1 MSRPLAAR
9 RRLPVDRLLLC
20 GSGGVS
26 VALLPASVAW
36 IQQHFEVEIRV
47 VLSRAASELVSPKA
61 LAVLTRNEVMPAADG
76 DDAGPSVR
84 HLELARWAQAAL
96 VAPATA
102 NLLAKLVAGIADD
115 LLSTV
120 LLAFEGPIVLAP
132 ALPPAFARKPA
143 TLRNLEILAR
153 DGFGIVP
160 TMEGLEAASSER
172 GDGGMADIPT
182 TLAYLKRFML
192 QTARAA
198 A

>member
-1 MSRPLAAR
+1 MTRPLAAS

-47 VLSRAASELVSPKA
+47 VLSRGASELVSPKA
-61 LAVLTRNEVMPAADG
+61 LAVLTRNEVMPAAAG
-76 DDAGPSVR
+76 DDTGPSVR

-143 TLRNLEILAR
+143 TLRNLEILAS

-182 TLAYLKRFML
+182 ALAYLKRFML
-192 QTARAA
+192 DSAPSAA
-198 A
+198 